1 MNFNQIGTY
10 YPGILSQR
18 LDTNSY
24 FLMRLTELWGEE
36 CLESSE
42 EENLSS
48 NSNFELSDESN
59 SLTYASCPLPQ
70 N

>member
-36 CLESSE
+36 FLDLSE
-42 EENLSS
+42 DEDLSS
-48 NSNFELSDESN
+48 NSNFQFSGETETV
-59 SLTYASCPLPQ
+59 TYACCPLPQ